1 MKRRLFLGLGA
12 ATAFGAG
19 VPAFA
24 DGHAAAEAE
33 TPTPTP
39 APAGLPLLDDVV
51 MGAEDAP
58 VTIYEYSSFTCPHC
72 KTFHLEVL
80 PQFKADYIDT
90 GKVRL
95 VYREAYFDRPG
106 LWAALVARCGGDMRY
121 FGIVDMLFQKQRDWI
136 GDGQGPTIAA
146 NLRGIGKAAG
156 LTDADLDTCLSDGAS
171 AQALIA
177 RYEESMKEY
186 DITGTPTVVVN
197 GEKVSPLSYK
207 SLSEAVDAA
216 LEG

>member
-24 DGHAAAEAE
+24 DGHAEA
-33 TPTPTP
+33 P
-39 APAGLPLLDDVV
+39 APEAPTGLTLLDDVV
-51 MGAEDAP
+51 MGSPDAP
-58 VTIYEYSSFTCPHC
+58 VTVYEYSSFTCPHC
-72 KTFHLEVL
+72 KSFHLDVL

-95 VYREAYFDRPG
+95 VYREVYFDRPG

-146 NLRGIGKAAG
+146 NLRGIGLASG
-156 LTDADLDTCLSDGAS
+156 LTDAEMDVCLTDGAG
-171 AQALIA
+171 AQALID
-177 RYEESMKEY
+177 RYEGSMEEY
-186 DITGTPTVVVN
+186 DITGTPTLIVN
-197 GEKVSPLSYK
+197 GKKVTQASFEA
-207 SLSEAVDAA
+207 LSEAVDAA
-216 LEG
+216 LES